1 MNKRWVLLEVA
12 LSDEEVKILE
22 SVGQDFSEY
31 IHQEVPWLNASFDS
45 VSILWIADSY
55 EPDIQVEEE

>member
-1 MNKRWVLLEVA
+1 MAKRWVLLEISVQET
-12 LSDEEVKILE
+12 EEELADI
-22 SVGQDFSEY
+22 SVEGYIRSEMN
-31 IHQEVPWLNASFDS
+31 WLNDSFDS